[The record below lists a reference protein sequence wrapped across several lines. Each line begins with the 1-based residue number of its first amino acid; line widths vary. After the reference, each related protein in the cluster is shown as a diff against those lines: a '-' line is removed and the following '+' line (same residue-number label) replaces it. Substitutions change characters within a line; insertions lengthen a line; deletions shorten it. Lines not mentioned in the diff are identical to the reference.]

1 MDAAREYTD
10 REIRRV
16 ARDLAMDYG
25 REGETAASKV
35 LDFLTERAVDG
46 VVPESALQGRDWARL
61 RSEVARQMSDR
72 NRASAE
78 AVGGRMGT
86 VRDLTAGDA
95 PAESRVPHPAIDR
108 RRDLTWNERHV
119 EAAARAAVGRDPS
132 VAARGVRDLADM
144 NRNAAVRKA
153 RTAING
159 AENAGRMDAML
170 ARGGSKRWVA
180 VMDERTRVSH
190 ASINGEVVPVDR
202 PFSNGLMYPG
212 DPSGPPEE
220 VYNCRCTMEW
230 VAGDGSA
237 QVVDGRDLLGTWER
251 RPDQFDFDIDDVID
265 AQGFNGLPRV
275 VDADEFDRAV
285 QAANGGDGLIMQRA
299 YSAPDRETLDSYR
312 DQLYSGRWY
321 VDCSVGGA
329 EYGKGMYCAGDWAK
343 SLSDK
348 TVTSMR
354 HYAGM
359 HGGLSN
365 VETMTLDPTARVIKT
380 SDLMRESAKARSS
393 VVDSIAADVVE
404 ESLDMSGMGD
414 LREAERRYLT
424 DLAVGRRPSVSID
437 PERYGMSVDD
447 MDEFG
452 EYLRGLTNERA
463 SFDDRIARLDN
474 MDEGVLA
481 AALGYDA
488 IDVRG
493 QGYVVVLNRTKL
505 IIRRP
510 E

>member
-25 REGETAASKV
+25 REGDAAASKV
-35 LDFLTERAVDG
+35 LDFLTSRTGDDG
-46 VVPESALQGRDWARL
+46 LVPESALQGRDWARL
-61 RSEVARQMSDR
+61 RSEVARRMSDR

-108 RRDLTWNERHV
+108 ARDLTWNERHV
-119 EAAARAAVGRDPS
+119 EAAARASVGKDPE
-132 VAARGVRDLADM
+132 VAAKGVRGLADM

-230 VAGDGSA
+230 V
-237 QVVDGRDLLGTWER
+237 
-251 RPDQFDFDIDDVID
+251 P
-265 AQGFNGLPRV
+265 P
-275 VDADEFDRAV
+275 
-285 QAANGGDGLIMQRA
+285 
-299 YSAPDRETLDSYR
+299 
-312 DQLYSGRWY
+312 
-321 VDCSVGGA
+321 
-329 EYGKGMYCAGDWAK
+329 
-343 SLSDK
+343 
-348 TVTSMR
+348 
-354 HYAGM
+354 
-359 HGGLSN
+359 
-365 VETMTLDPTARVIKT
+365 
-380 SDLMRESAKARSS
+380 
-393 VVDSIAADVVE
+393 
-404 ESLDMSGMGD
+404 
-414 LREAERRYLT
+414 
-424 DLAVGRRPSVSID
+424 
-437 PERYGMSVDD
+437 
-447 MDEFG
+447 
-452 EYLRGLTNERA
+452 
-463 SFDDRIARLDN
+463 
-474 MDEGVLA
+474 EGVTD
-481 AALGYDA
+481 DA
-488 IDVRG
+488 R
-493 QGYVVVLNRTKL
+493 
-505 IIRRP
+505 
-510 E
+510 